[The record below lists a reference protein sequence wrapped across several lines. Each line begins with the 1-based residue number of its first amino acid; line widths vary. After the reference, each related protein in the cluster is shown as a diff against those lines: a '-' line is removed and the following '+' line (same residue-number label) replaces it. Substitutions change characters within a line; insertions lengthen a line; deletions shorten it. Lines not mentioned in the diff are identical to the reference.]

1 MGTTIQRTPVSLTTS
16 ACSRNLGSAEL
27 IAVSVT
33 IVLIASRLMIR
44 RSGPGRCQ
52 APRTTCPGTTTC
64 TRFSNQMSRRET
76 SKIPEPRPK
85 ASTKPKI
92 RPRANLRFTRR
103 TFLRM
108 PGFPIGG
115 YDLRATR
122 PQTIRSACFSPT
134 TAQPDDTSG
143 IRALTHLAT
152 RLNQAGQI
160 VATRPVQATPTG
172 WSGEFGELV
181 NSSGPRPRLRNLR
194 EMNVLTTIRPSQP
207 QVESGPS
214 RRFEGRSFPGR
225 LSPRTTPSRTQA

>member
-64 TRFSNQMSRRET
+64 TRFSNQMSRRDT

-92 RPRANLRFTRR
+92 RPCANLRFTRR

-122 PQTIRSACFSPT
+122 SQTIRSSCFSPT
-134 TAQPDDTSG
+134 TARQSEP
-143 IRALTHLAT
+143 
-152 RLNQAGQI
+152 
-160 VATRPVQATPTG
+160 
-172 WSGEFGELV
+172 
-181 NSSGPRPRLRNLR
+181 
-194 EMNVLTTIRPSQP
+194 
-207 QVESGPS
+207 
-214 RRFEGRSFPGR
+214 
-225 LSPRTTPSRTQA
+225 